1 VRESRRAWFWGLAIP
16 IVTLGAALWIGPRAA
31 ALLLVYPLQVL
42 RLFLRGNRSP
52 RENFWRAAFLVL
64 GKFPE
69 MLGQVKFM
77 WDRAFGNRSRLIEY
91 K

>member
-1 VRESRRAWFWGLAIP
+1 MVLGISDPYRNAGSLHLDRA
-16 IVTLGAALWIGPRAA
+16 LGAS
-31 ALLLVYPLQVL
+31 LLLVYPLQVL
-42 RLFLRGNRSP
+42 RLFLLGNRSP

-69 MLGQVKFM
+69 MLGQAKFM
-77 WDRAFGNRSRLIEY
+77 WDRTFGNRARLIEY